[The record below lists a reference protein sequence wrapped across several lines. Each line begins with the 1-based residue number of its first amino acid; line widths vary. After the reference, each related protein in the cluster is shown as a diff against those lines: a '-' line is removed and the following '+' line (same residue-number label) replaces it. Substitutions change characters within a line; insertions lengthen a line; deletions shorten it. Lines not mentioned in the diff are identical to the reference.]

1 MTTYQGTSGTDVLV
15 GADDVADTFVFESGE
30 WSAADSVDGGASAT
44 FPNEVDTLWLTDGVY
59 LGSDL
64 ANVTGIESISLYGN
78 GQLVVGTD
86 LLDQVTSGALLFV
99 TAAIGAQTIDASQ
112 AGIPADG
119 FASEVI
125 FNIFYDNDHLVGSEH
140 GDWVTTRYGGNPTLD
155 LLGGDDSVFLGGG
168 GTPVVLGGAGH
179 DRLYLDDMSHA
190 ITLDLE
196 ATLKLGQDS
205 TALQVLTLSDVE
217 EFQGSREADLMQG
230 DRNANVFDGSDG
242 DDELWGR
249 GGDDVLVGGIGNDV
263 LHGGGGRDELFG
275 LDGSDTADYGEVA
288 ARVDVDLNRAVDQA
302 VIGTANVDQL
312 DGIENVTGG
321 SRADLL
327 RGDGGANILDGGIGD
342 DVLHGR
348 GGDDTLLGGTED
360 DRLRGGQGSNL
371 LDGGG
376 GIDTVDYDWLGS
388 GGGLYVDL
396 LAGFSTGLGL
406 GDGLIGIENAA
417 GSVDGDTM
425 VARLGGSMLQGRDG
439 ADHLYGWSGQDDL
452 RGGSRR
458 GSARRQRRQ
467 RPPPRR
473 RRRRHLRLQPRR
485 RRDRRRARHP
495 AGHRHDRG
503 LGGWAGPDRA
513 RGPLCR
519 LPAIHRR
526 RRGDPA
532 SCHRYRRLCRRHL
545 RHWRGGADRFQ
556 RLRPDL
562 KPTPAASRPAMSQP
576 GPKRRPAY
584 PSIAPVACG
593 AGGATRHFPDQGGR
607 PHHARLRQPAP
618 LPEDRRRRLS
628 LDGMGYGNPG
638 PGCARAGPGGR
649 ARGLPAG

>member
-1 MTTYQGTSGTDVLV
+1 M
-15 GADDVADTFVFESGE
+15 
-30 WSAADSVDGGASAT
+30 
-44 FPNEVDTLWLTDGVY
+44 
-59 LGSDL
+59 
-64 ANVTGIESISLYGN
+64 
-78 GQLVVGTD
+78 
-86 LLDQVTSGALLFV
+86 
-99 TAAIGAQTIDASQ
+99 
-112 AGIPADG
+112 
-119 FASEVI
+119 I
-125 FNIFYDNDHLVGSEH
+125 FDIFYDNDHLVGSEH

-327 RGDGGANILDGGIGD
+327 RGDGGANVLDGGIGE

-452 RGGSRR
+452 RGGAGTDRLAGSGDNDLLR
-458 GSARRQRRQ
+458 GGA
-467 RPPPRR
+467 
-473 RRRRHLRLQPRR
+473 
-485 RRDRRRARHP
+485 DADTF
-495 AGHRHDRG
+495 AFN
-503 LGGWAGPDRA
+503 LGGDGIDGVLGIQPGTDTIEDWEDGLDLIELEDLYV
-513 RGPLCR
+513 GSQQSD
-519 LPAIHRR
+519 RR

-532 SCHRYRRLCRRHL
+532 SCHRYRRLCRRYPG
-545 RHWRGGADRFQ
+545 HWRGGADQFQ
-556 RLRPDL
+556 RLCPDL
-562 KPTPAASRPAMSQP
+562 KPTPAADKP
-576 GPKRRPAY
+576 
-584 PSIAPVACG
+584 
-593 AGGATRHFPDQGGR
+593 
-607 PHHARLRQPAP
+607 
-618 LPEDRRRRLS
+618 DRRSDRRC
-628 LDGMGYGNPG
+628 DGP
-638 PGCARAGPGGR
+638 
-649 ARGLPAG
+649 